1 MKKTQTLRA
10 LLLISLMAVPMIVLA
25 QTSGVA
31 SINSGLNQ
39 AGGII
44 TTLTNSVVRAL
55 STLAATA
62 AMVAFFYGIVQ
73 YIWGIR
79 EGNEDRVK
87 KGNLFLRWGLVALF
101 VMFSV
106 WGIIIY
112 VQRIFGIDNSN
123 NIIIPTIQLQG
134 GSTQTNSNPLQPA
147 DGTVYWTCNGTQ
159 YSTEAAYLQACPQNS
174 TSGNNNTATDSCAGK
189 NAGSA
194 CTIPGW
200 TGAASCQNG
209 DSGFQCYAGE
219 SASTGSGG
227 IGADCTSAA
236 ECSSGLSCRNFTCQG
251 SSGSVSAGADCT
263 SSAECGGLT
272 CTNFKCQ

>member
-1 MKKTQTLRA
+1 MVDRDALLYTNKQIIMKKTQTLTTLILTA
-10 LLLISLMAVPMIVLA
+10 LLAIPTMALA

-31 SINSGLNQ
+31 SINTGLNNF
-39 AGGII
+39 GSII
-44 TTLTNSVVRAL
+44 RTLTGSVVSAL

-79 EGNEDRVK
+79 EGDEGRVA

-112 VQRIFGIDNSN
+112 VQRIFGIDNAN

-134 GSTQTNSNPLQPA
+134 GTSPTNSNPLQPA

-159 YSTEAAYLQACPQNS
+159 YSTEAAYLQACPGGATGGTTGGAQTTVGCS
-174 TSGNNNTATDSCAGK
+174 GKSSGDQCVTSG
-189 NAGSA
+189 GSNG
-194 CTIPGW
+194 T
-200 TGAASCQNG
+200 CQNG
-209 DSGFQCYAGE
+209 DVGFACYVTP
-219 SASTGSGG
+219 TGPCPDPQTQIRDANGN
-227 IGADCTSAA
+227 CVP
-236 ECSSGLSCRNFTCQG
+236 FTGVQ
-251 SSGSVSAGADCT
+251 
-263 SSAECGGLT
+263 
-272 CTNFKCQ
+272 